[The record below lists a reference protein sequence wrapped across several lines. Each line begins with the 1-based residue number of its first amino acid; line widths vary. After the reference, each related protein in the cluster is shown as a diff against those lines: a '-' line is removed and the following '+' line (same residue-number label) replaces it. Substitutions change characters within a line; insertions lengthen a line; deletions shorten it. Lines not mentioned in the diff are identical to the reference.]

1 MRGAGGA
8 YGESGGEQ
16 VVERY
21 ITDERGNRTAVVL
34 SIEEYERLR
43 EAAEELEDIRLFDEA
58 KEAVE
63 RGEDELVPWEE
74 VRDHIG
80 EER

>member
-1 MRGAGGA
+1 
-8 YGESGGEQ
+8 
-16 VVERY
+16 VERY

>member
-1 MRGAGGA
+1 M
-8 YGESGGEQ
+8 
-16 VVERY
+16 ERY